1 MKRMNADKQSC
12 DRLNGFPGEW
22 FHLKSLVFIRVHP
35 PSPLPSAVH
44 YSPRSKERPETKD
57 ETVVPANEFD
67 AQCWNKAINPGTIP
81 RSFAFLIARGT
92 KLEMD
97 IPLIADHFQRATAEI
112 GKVLVGQH
120 DLVEGTLIA
129 LFCEGNVLI
138 EGVPGLG
145 KTLLVNTLSRVLSC
159 GFKRVQFTPDLMPS
173 DLTGHSI
180 YNLAERQFHFSP
192 GPIFTNLLLADEIN
206 RAPAKTQSA
215 LLEAMQERQV
225 SVDGTTYP
233 LQRPFITIATQNPLE
248 QEGTYPL
255 PEAQLDRFMFK
266 LMVDYPSVED
276 EQNILKHYAEGRDA
290 RDLSRFGLQPALSGA
305 QVIEIQQ
312 AITQVIVE
320 PSILAYITNII
331 TRTRNWHSIA
341 VGASPR
347 AGVNI
352 LLASRALA
360 ACNGRNYV
368 VPDDVKELS
377 PWVLRHRLRLR
388 PEAEIEGVT
397 ADDTV
402 RELLDAVEAPRK

>member
-1 MKRMNADKQSC
+1 MDVT
-12 DRLNGFPGEW
+12 
-22 FHLKSLVFIRVHP
+22 LV
-35 PSPLPSAVH
+35 A
-44 YSPRSKERPETKD
+44 ER
-57 ETVVPANEFD
+57 F
-67 AQCWNKAINPGTIP
+67 QKAT
-81 RSFAFLIARGT
+81 
-92 KLEMD
+92 E
-97 IPLIADHFQRATAEI
+97 EI

-120 DLVEGTLIA
+120 ELVEATLIA

-145 KTLLVNTLSRVLSC
+145 KTLLVNTLSKVLSC

-180 YNLAERQFHFSP
+180 FNLADQQFHFNA

-225 SVDGTTYP
+225 TVDGTTYP
-233 LQRPFITIATQNPLE
+233 MARPFLTIATQNPLE

-266 LMVDYPSVED
+266 LLVSYPTIPE
-276 EQNILKHYAEGRDA
+276 EQDILQHFADGRDV
-290 RDLSRFGLQPALSGA
+290 RDLSRFNLETVLTGPQVLEA
-305 QVIEIQQ
+305 QE
-312 AITQVIVE
+312 ACNAVIVE
-320 PSILAYITNII
+320 PSIINYITSII
-331 TRTRNWHSIA
+331 TRTRNWHSVA

-352 LLASRALA
+352 LLAARAMA
-360 ACNGRNYV
+360 ACNGRNFV

-388 PEAEIEGVT
+388 PEAEIEGISP
-397 ADDTV
+397 DDSI
-402 RELLDAVEAPRK
+402 REILDAVEAPRK

>member
-1 MKRMNADKQSC
+1 MDVTQVA
-12 DRLNGFPGEW
+12 
-22 FHLKSLVFIRVHP
+22 
-35 PSPLPSAVH
+35 
-44 YSPRSKERPETKD
+44 ER
-57 ETVVPANEFD
+57 F
-67 AQCWNKAINPGTIP
+67 QKAT
-81 RSFAFLIARGT
+81 
-92 KLEMD
+92 E
-97 IPLIADHFQRATAEI
+97 EI

-120 DLVEGTLIA
+120 ELVEATLIA

-145 KTLLVNTLSRVLSC
+145 KTLLVNTLSKVLSC

-180 YNLAERQFHFSP
+180 FNMADQQFHFSQ

-225 SVDGTTYP
+225 TVDGTTYP
-233 LQRPFITIATQNPLE
+233 LARPFLTIATQNPLE

-266 LMVDYPSVED
+266 LLVTYPTVPE
-276 EQNILKHYAEGRDA
+276 EQDILQHFADGRDV
-290 RDLSRFGLQPALSGA
+290 RDLSRFNLATVLSGPEVLEA
-305 QVIEIQQ
+305 Q
-312 AITQVIVE
+312 AMCNTVIVE
-320 PSILAYITNII
+320 PSIINYITGII
-331 TRTRNWHSIA
+331 TRTRNWHSVA

-352 LLASRALA
+352 LLAARAMA
-360 ACNGRNYV
+360 ACNGRNFV
-368 VPDDVKELS
+368 VPDDVKELT

-388 PEAEIEGVT
+388 PEAEIEGI
-397 ADDTV
+397 APDDAI
-402 RELLDAVEAPRK
+402 REILDAVEAPRK